1 MDFLLRQSFALP
13 TKKYRLIGKKLKCG
27 RKRDGRKII
36 KYSRTTLVVTLID
49 FFSKTG
55 FIMRP
60 HRGCM
65 GDDLAENLFDCKEN
79 LNFLWKS

>member
-1 MDFLLRQSFALP
+1 MDFFKTKFCTSYKKIP
-13 TKKYRLIGKKLKCG
+13 TYWKKLKCG

>member
-1 MDFLLRQSFALP
+1 MESFALP
-13 TKKYRLIGKKLKCG
+13 TKNTDLLEKNLNEVDREMAV
-27 RKRDGRKII
+27 KII

>member
-1 MDFLLRQSFALP
+1 MCWKVKCVVKFLECVEKFLECVE
-13 TKKYRLIGKKLKCG
+13 KLHPWG
-27 RKRDGRKII
+27 SKRDGRKII

-79 LNFLWKS
+79 